1 MIVIRLNVKI
11 LPTEQQTL
19 TEMVVLG
26 MILTQETVVDMMMKT
41 LYQMKC
47 VVHVV
52 EEQIM

>member
-1 MIVIRLNVKI
+1 MKI
-11 LPTEQQTL
+11 LLTEQQTL
-19 TEMVVLG
+19 GVMVVSG
-26 MILTQETVVDMMMKT
+26 MILTQETVVDMMMQT